1 MKLDTDLKATA
12 VVVTTVSEWD
22 EPPRMRHHVSKQ
34 LTRFSPVIYIQLY
47 SKGQQSITYDK
58 ASNIY
63 LVKLGGYLSGIYRI
77 RLLRLTFNY
86 YQILRIRR
94 LLKNM
99 EFHNYILLNFQYDF
113 SAIKYLKKTC
123 KLLLGFINDDFVNID
138 PFVSERVKANKH
150 LDLVNTLQSC
160 DHVLVSAEILGRYA
174 TEANKSFTCTMSGH
188 DFPVDFED
196 VKPSSDPNR
205 SIKVCF
211 MGYVDGNLNYDWI
224 SDALQHQSIRINFIG
239 PVQKNDFLLSFV
251 NKQNFKLHS
260 PLVGLDLYNFLQS
273 QDILIMP
280 YAPLINNDMSTAP
293 AKLFQYLAVGRPIV
307 SSVLPNLIDLPDGFI
322 TQVTSAS
329 GFTHALLA
337 AAQEDSIELRV
348 ARRKF
353 AASHTWDS
361 RGNDIWRLISN
372 MM

>member
-1 MKLDTDLKATA
+1 MELNSNSKDIAM
-12 VVVTTVSEWD
+12 VVTTVSEWD

-34 LTRFSPVIYIQLY
+34 LSRFSPVIYIELY
-47 SKGQQSITYDK
+47 SKGRQSITYDR

-63 LVKLGGYLSGIYRI
+63 LVKLGGYLRGLYSVRI
-77 RLLRLTFNY
+77 LRLVFNY
-86 YQILRIRR
+86 FQILRIRKI
-94 LLKNM
+94 LKDLK
-99 EFHNYILLNFQYDF
+99 FQNYILLNFQYDF
-113 SAIKYLKKTC
+113 TAIKYLKKRC
-123 KLLLGFINDDFVNID
+123 KLLLSFINDDFVNID
-138 PFVSERVKANKH
+138 PLVSERVKANKH
-150 LDLVNTLQSC
+150 LDIVRTLQSC

-196 VKPSSDPNR
+196 VKPSSDSDQ

-224 SDALQHQSIRINFIG
+224 FDALQHQRIEINFIG
-239 PVQKNDFLLSFV
+239 PVQKNDILFSFV

-260 PLVGLDLYNFLQS
+260 PMIGLDLYHFLQS
-273 QDILIMP
+273 QDVLIMP
-280 YAPLINNDMSTAP
+280 YAPLINNEMSTAP

-307 SSVLPNLIDLPDGFI
+307 SSVLPNLIDLPSGFI
-322 TQVTSAS
+322 TQVTTAS
-329 GFTHALLA
+329 GFTQALLS

-348 ARRKF
+348 SRRKF
-353 AASHTWDS
+353 AASHTWDA
-361 RGNDIWRLISN
+361 RGNDLWRLISN